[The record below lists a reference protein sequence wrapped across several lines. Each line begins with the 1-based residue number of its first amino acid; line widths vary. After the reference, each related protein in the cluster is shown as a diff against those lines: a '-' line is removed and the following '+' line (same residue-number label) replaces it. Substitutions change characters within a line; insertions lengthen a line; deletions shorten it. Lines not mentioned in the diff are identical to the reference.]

1 MNRVSD
7 ALKRATEEG
16 VYLVTQPAG
25 DGKRWVEEPITAD
38 VDVKVNDRIATTIA
52 ESPKQLARSLGKRMQ
67 QLIFGWGLGKIKE
80 FPLVTVDVTSPAG
93 DQYRILREHIKR
105 ICTQEGG
112 GSLAVMSPV
121 KGDGKTTVAV
131 NLAAVMALDFDK
143 QVLLIDADLRGPTVH
158 HYFGLNSTPGLA
170 GYLMSEPGTNLMSC
184 IQNTPIR
191 GLKIFPAGNPT
202 NLASEILAKKRAK
215 SLLTEISLKLPGH
228 QIIVDTPPVLSTPDP
243 LVLADQVDNIVMVV
257 RAGTTPRNCLSD
269 AMKLLSSDKVKGL
282 ILNGAALDRASKY
295 DYYSHRT

>member
-7 ALKRATEEG
+7 ALKRATEDG
-16 VYLVTQPAG
+16 VYLVTQPTG

-38 VDVKVNDRIATTIA
+38 VEVKINDRIATTIP
-52 ESPKQLARSLGKRMQ
+52 ESPKQLTRSFRKRMQ
-67 QLIFGWGLGKIKE
+67 ELMFGWGLGKIKE

-93 DQYRILREHIKR
+93 DQYRILREHIKKS
-105 ICTQEGG
+105 CNQEGR
-112 GSLAVMSPV
+112 GSLAVMSAV

-143 QVLLIDADLRGPTVH
+143 QVLLIDADLRGSTVH

-170 GYLMSEPGTNLMSC
+170 DYLRSEPGTDLMGFV
-184 IQNTPIR
+184 QNTPLR
-191 GLKIFPAGNPT
+191 GLKVFPAGNPT
-202 NLASEILAKKRAK
+202 NLSSEILATNRAK

-257 RAGTTPRNCLSD
+257 RAGTTPRKCLSD
-269 AMKLLSSDKVKGL
+269 AMKLLGSDKVKGL
-282 ILNGAALDRASKY
+282 ILNGAELGLAAKY
-295 DYYSHRT
+295 YHYSLRT